1 MGITL
6 SDLHAEDLTS
16 WPETRLRVWAR
27 DVPIILI
34 WALPGE
40 GLDEEARRLFPR
52 PRGFYTE
59 ADLAAVAHYTV
70 SAQASASHAA
80 WSALLAWS
88 GALYREYRERT
99 GKHHPGHTRTAWLA
113 IACQPLHSRRTEM
126 SETITQAEMIAATY
140 NHDGQS
146 FILEGRHIAELAR
159 ERAVER
165 WGRSGD
171 AVYVMPDGSLLGVS
185 DGGWDVLS
193 RVDGFTADSRAALEE
208 AEAPIEV
215 SETWEDSNGSAW
227 AVLDVED
234 YLYTDTGL
242 PYSWRRA

>member
-1 MGITL
+1 MGITISQL
-6 SDLHAEDLTS
+6 RAEDLAS
-16 WPETRLRVWAR
+16 WPETRLRVWAK
-27 DVPIILI
+27 DVPLILI
-34 WALPGE
+34 HALPGE
-40 GLDEEARRLFPR
+40 GLDEQARASFPR

-88 GALYREYRERT
+88 GALYREYHSRI
-99 GKHHPGHTRTAWLA
+99 GKHHPGHMRTAWLA
-113 IACQPLHSRRTEM
+113 IACQPLHNRRTEM

-146 FILEGRHIAELAR
+146 FLLEGRHIAELAK

-165 WGRSGD
+165 WDRSGD
-171 AVYVMPDGSLLGVS
+171 VVYVMPDGSLLGVS

-193 RVDGFTADSRAALEE
+193 RVDGFTRDSRAGLEG
-208 AEAPIEV
+208 ADARISV
-215 SETWEDSNGSAW
+215 AETWEDSNGSAW
-227 AVLDVED
+227 AVLDVDD
-234 YLYTDTGL
+234 YLWTDSGL

>member
-1 MGITL
+1 
-6 SDLHAEDLTS
+6 
-16 WPETRLRVWAR
+16 
-27 DVPIILI
+27 
-34 WALPGE
+34 
-40 GLDEEARRLFPR
+40 
-52 PRGFYTE
+52 
-59 ADLAAVAHYTV
+59 
-70 SAQASASHAA
+70 
-80 WSALLAWS
+80 
-88 GALYREYRERT
+88 
-99 GKHHPGHTRTAWLA
+99 
-113 IACQPLHSRRTEM
+113 M

-165 WGRSGD
+165 WDRSGD